1 MPRLGGLDAIKRIR
15 AFDRAIK
22 VVVMTGAPDPELQ
35 RQARA
40 LGAVAVLAKPIAL
53 PSLLEALRAET
64 VVVPAAERPAP
75 PPGAPRPP
83 PGATPPPGLHVVGRA
98 GEVTVGAVGPPA
110 AAGDVGCPAAGA

>member
-1 MPRLGGLDAIKRIR
+1 MPRIGGFDAIKRNS
-15 AFDRAIK
+15 AVDRAIK

-64 VVVPAAERPAP
+64 VVVPAGAPPPAP
-75 PPGAPRPP
+75 PA
-83 PGATPPPGLHVVGRA
+83 A
-98 GEVTVGAVGPPA
+98 PPA
-110 AAGDVGCPAAGA
+110 APRAPPPARRPPRGAGGGRRRGA